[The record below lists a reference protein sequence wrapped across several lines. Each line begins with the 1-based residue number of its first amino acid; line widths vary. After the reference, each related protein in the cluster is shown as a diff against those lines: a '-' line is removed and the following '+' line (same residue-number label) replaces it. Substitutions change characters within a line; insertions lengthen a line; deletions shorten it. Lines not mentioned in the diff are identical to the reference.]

1 MKHSDFLLMM
11 ACLITLCFIVVVIAL
26 FILLYVLIGNV
37 WLSLAI
43 MLPVT
48 IILMFITAK
57 LTDRK

>member
-1 MKHSDFLLMM
+1 MKHSDFLLLM

-26 FILLYVLIGNV
+26 FILLYAIIGNV

-57 LTDRK
+57 LTDK

>member
-1 MKHSDFLLMM
+1 MKHTDFLLLM

-26 FILLYVLIGNV
+26 FILLYALIGNV

-57 LTDRK
+57 LTDK